1 MDSFE
6 RYGGPGELTIDFASG
21 SASRPPA
28 LAFGNVLRMGSITLA
43 QCLFKANE
51 GIHVGASQVTV
62 GLYDG
67 APFEME
73 WRPPDSDRL
82 RSSMMS
88 RGQAH
93 VGDGRLPLWV
103 RCAASPS
110 FFAFAID
117 EAFVVQACQS
127 SLEGTLEY
135 ALQTAIGVEDP
146 VLAHIA
152 ALGRSELAQGGATGR
167 LYVEGLGVTLA
178 AHLLHK
184 YGVSKRRLN
193 LYRGGLPPVQLRRVI
208 EYIDA
213 HLAEE
218 LSLTELAAIA
228 GLSPNHFAQAF
239 KATAGRPP
247 HRYLTE
253 RRVRRARE
261 LLRDPR
267 IPIAEIAHA
276 VGFSSQ
282 SHLTINFRRMT
293 GMTPARFRRSQV

>member
-1 MDSFE
+1 MDSLE

-28 LAFGNVLRMGSITLA
+28 LAFGNVLRTGSITLA

-73 WRPPDSDRL
+73 WRSPDSDRL
-82 RSSMMS
+82 RSSTMS

-110 FFAFAID
+110 FFAFAMD
-117 EAFVVQACQS
+117 EAFVTQACQGT
-127 SLEGTLEY
+127 LEGTIEY
-135 ALQTAIGVEDP
+135 ALQTAIGLEDP

-152 ALGRSELAQGGATGR
+152 ALGRLELAQGGATGR
-167 LYVEGLGVTLA
+167 LYAEGLGVTLA
-178 AHLLHK
+178 SHLLHK
-184 YGVSKRRLN
+184 YGASKGRVN
-193 LYRGGLPPVQLRRVI
+193 LYRGGLAPVQLRRVI

-218 LSLTELAAIA
+218 LSLAELAAIA

-239 KATAGRPP
+239 KATTGRPP

-253 RRVRRARE
+253 RRVQRARE

-267 IPIAEIAHA
+267 ISIAEIAHA

-293 GMTPARFRRSQV
+293 GMTPARFRRSQA